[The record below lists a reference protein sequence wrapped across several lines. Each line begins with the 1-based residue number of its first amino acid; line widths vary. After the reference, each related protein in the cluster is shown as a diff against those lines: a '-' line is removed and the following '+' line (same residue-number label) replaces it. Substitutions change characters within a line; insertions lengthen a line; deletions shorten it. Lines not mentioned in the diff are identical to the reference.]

1 VIREVDE
8 KMTDA
13 EVAKPGD
20 LAELVDRKGL
30 RFIFRLTAGGRFESN
45 RGVVAHDEI
54 IGSAWGSTVS
64 SHLGSPFRMLR
75 PTLSDYLLEF
85 GRATQVMYPKDIA
98 YALFELG
105 VGPGKRVVEAGTG
118 SGALTCAL
126 SYQVGATGRVFSYEV
141 KPDVQRL
148 AEKNLAGFDLG
159 KNVELKLRDI
169 AFGFDERGVDVVY
182 LDLPNPWD
190 YLEQVEAAL
199 SLGGAFGCLL
209 PTSNQVIRLLA
220 DMRGTSLGQARV
232 EEILLRT
239 YQADADKFRPIDRM
253 VGHTGYLIFAKRFV
267 AKDVNQRNEE
277 TGG

>member
-1 VIREVDE
+1 
-8 KMTDA
+8 MA
-13 EVAKPGD
+13 NGEVAKPGD

-30 RFIFRLTAGGRFESN
+30 RFIFRLAVGGRFESN
-45 RGVVAHDEI
+45 RGVVAHDEM
-54 IGSAWGSTVS
+54 IGSPWGSTVS
-64 SHLGSPFRMLR
+64 SHLGSPFRMLK

-126 SYQVGATGRVFSYEV
+126 SYEVGPTGRVFSYEV

-159 KNVELKLRDI
+159 RNVELKLRDI
-169 AFGFDERGVDVVY
+169 ALGFDEREVDVVY

-190 YLEQVEAAL
+190 YLEQVETTL
-199 SLGGAFGCLL
+199 SPGGAFGCLL
-209 PTSNQVIRLLA
+209 PTSNQVIHLLA
-220 DMRGTSLGQARV
+220 DMRGTSLGLTRV

-267 AKDVNQRNEE
+267 VKDVDQRNEE
-277 TGG
+277 SGG